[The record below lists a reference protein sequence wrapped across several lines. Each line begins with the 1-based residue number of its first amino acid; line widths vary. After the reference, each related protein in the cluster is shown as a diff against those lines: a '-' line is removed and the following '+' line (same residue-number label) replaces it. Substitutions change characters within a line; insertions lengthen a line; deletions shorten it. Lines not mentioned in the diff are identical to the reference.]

1 MSRQLLPAVSFVNV
15 KITSRGKESLGRIR
29 LEIGISIAN
38 FLALERLEF
47 LLRGNSHINK
57 LLQ

>member
-1 MSRQLLPAVSFVNV
+1 MSRQLLPAVSFVNL
-15 KITSRGKESLGRIR
+15 KMTGRGKESLGRIR
-29 LEIGISIAN
+29 LEIGVSIAN

-47 LLRGNSHINK
+47 LLRDNSHINK

>member
-1 MSRQLLPAVSFVNV
+1 MSRQLLPSVSFVNV
-15 KITSRGKESLGRIR
+15 IIMGRGKVSLGRIR
-29 LEIGISIAN
+29 LKIGVSIEN
-38 FLALERLEF
+38 FLAVEPLEF